1 MNGSGSVIPARS
13 NGLCMCRGPRTRKN
27 SRRRSAASLNAPLP
41 DWWSSG
47 RTGARLAIAGERSRI
62 ARELHSL
69 VARGVAAMV
78 IQTEAAQSRL
88 DLDLAQ
94 AEAAMD
100 VIESTGRQALTEM
113 RRILGVLRYSADTD
127 QLAPQPGVDQIYAL
141 IQRARERGQPVE
153 LSVDGDPGTLPA
165 GVELALYRI
174 LEDAL
179 QTAHRQPQSV
189 VKVTFRFRQKDL
201 ELQLAARCSGTS
213 NWPTKHDAR
222 ARRAV
227 RADG

>member
-1 MNGSGSVIPARS
+1 VSRTAHEKELPSALGRELERTSA
-13 NGLCMCRGPRTRKN
+13 GLAVEREDR
-27 SRRRSAASLNAPLP
+27 
-41 DWWSSG
+41 
-47 RTGARLAIAGERSRI
+47 ARLAIAGERSRI

-141 IQRARERGQPVE
+141 IQRARAR
-153 LSVDGDPGTLPA
+153 PA
-165 GVELALYRI
+165 G
-174 LEDAL
+174 
-179 QTAHRQPQSV
+179 
-189 VKVTFRFRQKDL
+189 
-201 ELQLAARCSGTS
+201 
-213 NWPTKHDAR
+213 
-222 ARRAV
+222 
-227 RADG
+227 